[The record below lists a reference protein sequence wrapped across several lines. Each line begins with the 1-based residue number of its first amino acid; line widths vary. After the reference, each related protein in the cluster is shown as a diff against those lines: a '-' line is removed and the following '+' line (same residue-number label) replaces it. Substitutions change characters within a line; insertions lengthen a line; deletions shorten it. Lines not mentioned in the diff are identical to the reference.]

1 MSKVCVAA
9 VQMACSD
16 DIQENIARAMQW
28 VREAA
33 EQGGQIILLP
43 ELFAGP
49 YFCKTQNPDY
59 FSLAAP
65 RENHPMLQQMQALA
79 AELQVVLPISFFERA
94 GQAYFNSLVMIDADG
109 SQLGC
114 YRKAHI
120 PDGPGYQE
128 KFYFTPGDTGFQVW
142 QTRYA
147 KLGAA
152 ICWDQW
158 FPEAARVMC
167 LQGAEL
173 LFYPTAIGSE
183 PEEPDIDSKTHWQT
197 VMQGHAGANMTPVVV
212 ANRIGKEIDTDIEVN
227 FYGSSFIAGWNG
239 QLEAE
244 MPRDQQGII
253 RCDFDLQQLSELR
266 AGWGLFR
273 DRRPGLYNKL
283 ITY

>member
-9 VQMACSD
+9 VQMACGEDQSVNH
-16 DIQENIARAMQW
+16 ERAIEL

-33 EQGGQIILLP
+33 ANGAQIILLP
-43 ELFAGP
+43 ELFSGP

-59 FSLAAP
+59 FRWA
-65 RENHPMLQQMQALA
+65 HPYEEHPLLQRMQKLA
-79 AELQVVLPISFFERA
+79 AELKVVLPVSFFERA
-94 GQAYFNSLVMIDADG
+94 GQSYFNSLAMIDADG
-109 SQLGC
+109 SALGC

-128 KFYFTPGDTGFQVW
+128 KFYFTPGDSAFTVW

-147 KLGAA
+147 RIGAA

-158 FPEAARVMC
+158 FPEVARSLC

-183 PEEPDIDSKTHWQT
+183 PEEPEIDSKAHWQT
-197 VMQGHAGANMTPVVV
+197 VMQGHAGANMTPVIA
-212 ANRIGKEIDTDIEVN
+212 ANRIGVECDAGVEIN

-239 QLEAE
+239 QLQAE
-244 MPRDQQGII
+244 MPRDREGVISAE
-253 RCDFDLQQLSELR
+253 FDLDELRELR

-273 DRRPGLYNKL
+273 DRRPALYNNL
-283 ITY
+283 INY